1 MIYLVCWDCNLV
13 LFYEGTKAQL
23 IFIFNNFPSQSKEL
37 YCSNFV
43 LTYSLAA
50 NGGEFAIYSRR
61 SRTSLS
67 TKRRSC
73 RKRER
78 VVRRGNSVLWFP
90 SRKCSDDYVYH
101 GQRGDRNSHVLQLSF
116 SRETR
121 LGHRRWT
128 HVERVGVWRNARRP
142 DSPRAEF
149 SNDCFRASSLHWFRM
164 LLATARLL
172 VKQIRI
178 TSSIILAV
186 LVVTCIQHLRQ

>member
-1 MIYLVCWDCNLV
+1 M
-13 LFYEGTKAQL
+13 
-23 IFIFNNFPSQSKEL
+23 
-37 YCSNFV
+37 

-50 NGGEFAIYSRR
+50 NDGEFAVYSRAPCFR
-61 SRTSLS
+61 QNDDLAENAREWYDVEIPCLDF
-67 TKRRSC
+67 RR
-73 RKRER
+73 ENAWTITFATA
-78 VVRRGNSVLWFP
+78 RGV
-90 SRKCSDDYVYH
+90 
-101 GQRGDRNSHVLQLSF
+101 DRNSHVLQLSF

-142 DSPRAEF
+142 VSPRAEF
-149 SNDCFRASSLHWFRM
+149 SKDCFRASSLHWFRM
-164 LLATARLL
+164 RLATARLL